1 MSPQGALTASIR
13 RPLTDDERRY
23 YREWWVI
30 AITTLAT
37 ITLFSVM
44 QWGQSFG
51 FVIYDQFQRW
61 WPATP
66 GNDIVVIAV
75 DDHTLEAR
83 GGWPLKRTDYAELL
97 EKLADT
103 GNHPKAIGF
112 DILFP
117 DPMPLDHLLAEQL
130 RRHTVFLAAE
140 KPPAASSGLAPGR
153 QINPVLSEAANGVA
167 HINLSFEKDGS
178 LRGAHLLDN
187 GVPQLTL
194 AMSGRVAQAYT
205 SHGSYRRIHLV
216 DPKVGFPTASLA
228 DVLSGQVPLQLFKDK
243 YVLIGST
250 APSLGDHFPTLYSGD
265 QSSGTPGVMLHA
277 NLLNDILRDQLIEPV
292 PMWVQ
297 VALCWLSLVIAL
309 GALLVLSPFAELLV
323 NVCVGLS
330 AMLVSFGL
338 MNFMRCWFDPGLC
351 VIAIAL
357 LKPAWAWRRNEMIVN
372 FMAERAAKLENVQRK
387 RKKLRQ
393 GLQLRHF
400 TSDTLLQYSRL
411 LDNAIGMVNDRLQ
424 FLQRVVSQIPTAMLV
439 ADGDGRTVLM
449 NPRMQQDLPA
459 GLVQAGQ
466 SLEPLMSHLGLL
478 TQNLEMLSDKDH
490 FVSGQDPLGG
500 LRHFIFRVAKIPQE
514 DDKAL
519 WVLSL
524 TDVTEMRQFQAQR
537 DRTLQLLSHDM
548 RTPIASIIAL
558 SRKPVPDT
566 RVATESASNIHRHAR
581 TLLSMMDDFIFS
593 IHAQAPQ
600 YRLVELLLDT
610 LVDEAV
616 YQVKDIAHA
625 EQMQLVQDFEET
637 PQFVMADQRL
647 LTRVL
652 VNLLVNAIRYGA
664 KGGVIRVSVKH
675 DDVDQPSP
683 CVRCTMT
690 NVVAEPAKDHS
701 EGFSTG
707 KSFGLGLN
715 FVQTVVKKHN
725 GHLHMNLPQ
734 TPGALAVVELVFPLV
749 K

>member
-1 MSPQGALTASIR
+1 MSPQGAMTAAIR
-13 RPLTDDERRY
+13 RPLTADERRY
-23 YREWWVI
+23 YREWWVT
-30 AITTLAT
+30 ATVTLAT
-37 ITLFSVM
+37 ITLFTVM

-66 GNDIVVIAV
+66 ANDIVVIAV
-75 DDHTLEAR
+75 DDNTIEAR

-97 EKLADT
+97 AKLADS

-117 DPMPLDHLLAEQL
+117 DPMPADHLLAEQIQ
-130 RRHTVFLAAE
+130 RHKVFLAVE
-140 KPPAASSGLAPGR
+140 QPRSVASGFTPVR
-153 QINPVLSEAANGVA
+153 QINPVLAKAATGLA
-167 HINLSFEKDGS
+167 HVNLSFERDGS
-178 LRGAHLLDN
+178 LRGSHLLNN
-187 GVPQLTL
+187 GLPQLTL
-194 AMSGRVAQAYT
+194 AMSGKPQQTYA

-216 DPKVGFPTASLA
+216 DPQVGFPTASLA
-228 DVLSGQVPLQLFKDK
+228 DVLSGQVPLQFFKDK

-250 APSLGDHFPTLYSGD
+250 APSLGDHFPTMYSGE
-265 QSSGTPGVMLHA
+265 QEAGTPGVMLHA

-292 PMWVQ
+292 PMWAQ
-297 VALCWLSLVIAL
+297 VALSCLSLAFAL
-309 GALLVLSPFAELLV
+309 GALLVLSPLTELLV
-323 NVCVGLS
+323 NLWVALS
-330 AMLVSFGL
+330 TMLVSFCIL
-338 MNFMRCWFDPGLC
+338 MLSRCWFDPGLC
-351 VIAIAL
+351 IIAIAL

-411 LDNAIGMVNDRLQ
+411 LDNAIAMVNGRLQ

-439 ADGDGRTVLM
+439 ADSDGRTLLM

-459 GLVQAGQ
+459 GLVQQGQ

-478 TQNLEMLSDKDH
+478 TLNLEMLSEKDH
-490 FVSGQDPLGG
+490 LVSGQDPRGG
-500 LRHFIFRVAKIPQE
+500 LRHFIFRVAQIPQE
-514 DDKAL
+514 GDKPL

-524 TDVTEMRQFQAQR
+524 ADVTEMRQFQAQR

-558 SRKPVPDT
+558 SRKPIPDT
-566 RVATESASNIHRHAR
+566 DSATESASYIQRHAR

-600 YRLVELLLDT
+600 YTLVELLIDT

-616 YQVKDIAHA
+616 GQVKDLAHG
-625 EQMQLVQDFEET
+625 EQMQLLQEFEEV

-664 KGGVIRVSVKH
+664 KGSSIRVAVSH
-675 DDVDQPSP
+675 DGVDHPQPY
-683 CVRCTMT
+683 VRCIVT
-690 NVVAEPAKDHS
+690 NVVGEYLSNPSQDL
-701 EGFSTG
+701 STG

-715 FVQTVVKKHN
+715 FVQTVVQKHN
-725 GHLHMNLPQ
+725 GQLHTNLPK
-734 TPGALAVVELVFPLV
+734 TPGALAVVELALPLV

>member
-1 MSPQGALTASIR
+1 MSPQGALTATIR
-13 RPLTDDERRY
+13 RPLTADERRY

-30 AITTLAT
+30 AAATLAT
-37 ITLFSVM
+37 ITLFTVM

-66 GNDIVVIAV
+66 ANDIVVIAV

-97 EKLADT
+97 EKLADS

-117 DPMPLDHLLAEQL
+117 DPMPSDHLLAEQMQ
-130 RRHTVFLAAE
+130 RHNVFLAVE
-140 KPPAASSGLAPGR
+140 QPRGASSGLSPIR
-153 QINPVLSEAANGVA
+153 QINPVLTQAASGMA
-167 HINLSFEKDGS
+167 HVNLSFERDGS
-178 LRGAHLLDN
+178 LRGTHLLDN

-194 AMSGRVAQAYT
+194 AMSGRPQQAYE

-216 DPKVGFPTASLA
+216 APEVGFPTASLA
-228 DVLSGQVPLQLFKDK
+228 DVLSGQVPLQFFKDK

-250 APSLGDHFPTLYSGD
+250 APSLGDHFPTMYSGD
-265 QSSGTPGVMLHA
+265 QEAGTPGVMLHA

-292 PMWVQ
+292 PLWVQ
-297 VALCWLSLVIAL
+297 VVLSWLSLVFAL
-309 GALLVLSPFAELLV
+309 GALLVLSPLTELLV
-323 NVCVGLS
+323 NLWVAFS
-330 AMLVSFGL
+330 TMLVSFAVL
-338 MNFMRCWFDPGLC
+338 ILTQCWFDPGLC

-357 LKPAWAWRRNEMIVN
+357 LKPAWAWRRNEMIVS

-387 RKKLRQ
+387 RKKIRQ

-439 ADGDGRTVLM
+439 ADSDGRTLLM

-459 GLVQAGQ
+459 GLVQPGH

-478 TQNLEMLSDKDH
+478 TQNLGMLSAKDH
-490 FVSGQDPLGG
+490 FVSGQDPMGG
-500 LRHFIFRVAKIPQE
+500 MRHFIFRVAQIPQE
-514 DDKAL
+514 GDKPL

-524 TDVTEMRQFQAQR
+524 ADVTEMRQFQAQR

-558 SRKPVPDT
+558 SRKPMPDT
-566 RVATESASNIHRHAR
+566 TAATESASHIHRHAR

-600 YRLVELLLDT
+600 YRLVELLVDT

-616 YQVKDIAHA
+616 YQVKDLAHA
-625 EQMQLVQDFEET
+625 EHMQLVQEFEET

-664 KGGVIRVSVKH
+664 KGKDIRVSVTH
-675 DDVDQPSP
+675 DDIYHPNP
-683 CVRCTMT
+683 YVRCTVT
-690 NVVAEPAKDHS
+690 NTVGEPPQDPS
-701 EGFSTG
+701 QGFSTG

-715 FVQTVVKKHN
+715 FVETVVKKHN
-725 GHLHMNLPQ
+725 GHLHMNLPK
-734 TPGALAVVELVFPLV
+734 TPGAQAVVELALPLV
-749 K
+749 L

>member
-1 MSPQGALTASIR
+1 MSLPGAPTTPLPR
-13 RPLTDDERRY
+13 RPLTNDERRY
-23 YREWWVI
+23 YREWFVV
-30 AITTLAT
+30 AGLSLAT
-37 ITLFSVM
+37 ITLFTVM

-51 FVIYDQFQRW
+51 FVIYDQLQRW

-66 GNDIVVIAV
+66 ANDIVVIAI
-75 DDHTLEAR
+75 DDATLEAR

-97 EKLADT
+97 KKLADS
-103 GNHPKAIGF
+103 GNQPKAIGF

-117 DPMPLDHLLAEQL
+117 DPTPEDPQLAKQLARHNVFMAAEQP
-130 RRHTVFLAAE
+130 RGIMVGN
-140 KPPAASSGLAPGR
+140 SVR
-153 QINPVLSEAANGVA
+153 QINPVLTFAAKSMA
-167 HINLSFEKDGS
+167 HVNLSFEKDGS
-178 LRGAHLLDN
+178 LRGAHLIDN
-187 GVPQLTL
+187 GVPQLSL
-194 AMSGRVAQAYT
+194 AMSGKPQNAYQ

-216 DPKVGFPTASLA
+216 DPEVGFPTASLA
-228 DVLSGQVPLQLFKDK
+228 DVLSGQVPLQFFKDK

-250 APSLGDHFPTLYSGD
+250 APSLGDHFPTMYSGD
-265 QSSGTPGVMLHA
+265 QESGTPGVMLHA
-277 NLLNDILRDQLIEPV
+277 NLLNNLLRDKLIEPV
-292 PMWVQ
+292 PLTVQ
-297 VALCWLSLVIAL
+297 TLLALTSLIFAL
-309 GALLVLSPFAELLV
+309 AALLVLSPLAELLV
-323 NVCVGLS
+323 CVS
-330 AMLVSFGL
+330 IVFTTMLISFL
-338 MNFMRCWFDPGLC
+338 IMRWTHRWFDPGLC

-372 FMAERAAKLENVQRK
+372 FMAVRAAQLENMQRK
-387 RKKLRQ
+387 RKKIRQ
-393 GLQLRHF
+393 GLRMRHF

-424 FLQRVVSQIPTAMLV
+424 FLRSVVSQIPTAMLV
-439 ADGDGRTVLM
+439 ADGDGRTLLS
-449 NPRMQQDLPA
+449 NPRMQQDLPPE
-459 GLVQAGQ
+459 LVQPGQ

-478 TQNLEMLSDKDH
+478 TLNLDMLSEKDH
-490 FVSGQDPLGG
+490 FVSGSDPLGG
-500 LRHFIFRVAKIPQE
+500 MRHFIFRVAQIPQE
-514 DDKAL
+514 GDKPL

-558 SRKPVPDT
+558 SRKPMPEVSA
-566 RVATESASNIHRHAR
+566 ATESASSIHRHAR

-600 YRLVELLLDT
+600 YRLVELLVDT

-625 EQMQLVQDFEET
+625 EHMQLVQDFEET

-664 KGGVIRVSVKH
+664 KGSDIRISVTH
-675 DDVDQPSP
+675 DEVYHPNP
-683 CVRCTMT
+683 YVRCTVS
-690 NVVAEPAKDHS
+690 NVVGEPPADAS
-701 EGFSTG
+701 QGFSTG

-715 FVQTVVKKHN
+715 FVQTVVHKHN

-734 TPGALAVVELVFPLV
+734 TPGSLATVELALPLV